1 MTKAFLKKFILFQ
14 VVLLLALSCWSDNKS
29 SETKNIVH
37 LPLSDQVA
45 SLDPA
50 SAYDTISAS
59 VLHQVYEPLYEY
71 HYLKRPYTL
80 QPLLAQTLPEVSEG
94 GTVYTIKIKKDVA
107 YHKDPSLADSPNR
120 TVRAQDFINQI
131 KRLAYIPTRSSGWWL
146 FDDKI
151 IGLNEFREQAKTI
164 EDFEKIDVEGL
175 KATDEHTL
183 VIKLKKPYPQ
193 LISVLAMSFTSPL
206 PIESIRYY
214 DNIFNSQAIGTGPF
228 KLEEWN
234 KMSNIKLTRF
244 PHYRKSTYPTEGD
257 RQAHIRGLL
266 KDAGKTIPF
275 IDGVEFHVI
284 KEAQTRWLNFKSKKI
299 DYLVIPKDNYG
310 TAINETGELTPE
322 LKKDNIKLEVFP
334 TLTYWWLSFN
344 MKDPIV
350 GGKENVYLR
359 KAIAYAIDHERYI
372 RVFTNNIGQKA
383 NSIYPPGIPGYD
395 PSAQLPYEYNLET
408 ARKHLE
414 RAGYPEGKGLPPLK
428 YEVRG
433 ASATNR
439 QQAQFVKNQL
449 NKIGI
454 NVKVVTNTFPG
465 FLEKA
470 RNGKLQFW
478 QDGWALDY
486 PDAENVLQLLYSK
499 NHAPGP
505 NSTYFKNE
513 KFDRLFEKLKLL
525 PDGEEK
531 KELMIKLEE
540 IVHEQLPWIMQYYS
554 RNYILMH
561 GHLKNYR
568 HSDLI
573 YNTLKYLK
581 ID

>member
-1 MTKAFLKKFILFQ
+1 MKSILQRSIILTFISFLA
-14 VVLLLALSCWSDNKS
+14 VSCWNSH
-29 SETKNIVH
+29 ETSKPRKIVH
-37 LPLSDQVA
+37 IPLSDQVA

-50 SAYDTISAS
+50 NAYDTISAS
-59 VLHQVYEPLYEY
+59 VVHQIYEPLYEY

-80 QPLLAQTLPEVSEG
+80 QPLLADSMPEVSED
-94 GTVYTIKIKKDVA
+94 GTVYTIKIKENVA
-107 YHKDPSLADSPNR
+107 YHDDPSLAESKNR
-120 TVRAQDFINQI
+120 TVKAKDFINQI

-146 FDDKI
+146 FDNKVV
-151 IGLNEFREQAKTI
+151 GLNEFREKAKTLK
-164 EDFEKIDVEGL
+164 DFETLEVEGL
-175 KATDEHTL
+175 KAPNDHTL
-183 VIKLKKPYPQ
+183 IIKLKRPYPQ
-193 LISVLAMSFTSPL
+193 LTSVLAMSFTAPL
-206 PIESIRYY
+206 PMTTIKYY
-214 DNIFNSQAIGTGPF
+214 DNILNLNTIGTGPF
-228 KLEEWN
+228 ELEEWN
-234 KMSNIKLTRF
+234 KMSNVKLSRF
-244 PHYRKSTYPTEGD
+244 DKYRAATYPTQGD
-257 RQAHIRGLL
+257 RHAHIKGLL

-275 IDGVEFHVI
+275 VDGVEFHVI
-284 KEAQTRWLNFKSKKI
+284 KEAQTRWLNFKGEKI

-310 TAINETGELTPE
+310 TAIDETGEITPE
-322 LKKDNIKLEVFP
+322 LEEQNVQLEVFP

-344 MKDPIV
+344 MRDPIV
-350 GGKENVYLR
+350 GGKENIDLR
-359 KAIAYAIDHERYI
+359 RAIAHAIDQERYI

-408 ARKHLE
+408 ARKYLKK
-414 RAGYPEGKGLPPLK
+414 AGYPEGKGLPALK

-454 NVKVVTNTFPG
+454 DVDIQTNTFPG

-499 NHAPGP
+499 HHAPGP
-505 NSTYFKNE
+505 NATFFSNK
-513 KFDRLFEKLKLL
+513 KFDKLFEKLKLL
-525 PDGEEK
+525 PEGDEK
-531 KELMIKLEE
+531 KAIMIKLEQ
-540 IVHEQLPWIMQYYS
+540 IIHENLPWIMQYYS

-581 ID
+581 LD